1 MKRSNGELIDLLFA
15 QLLQLSTE
23 DRFDFERYRGDWGRS
38 NSEKYNDMLSGFC
51 RSMRELAKSC
61 PVKYFAGGYYIFNGR
76 IYELVETIVV
86 EQSYQLLV
94 EKLRIGPAMSRP
106 SIRRD
111 AFMEVI
117 KNYNVLVPQFD
128 VVAFNNGVVDFGLSR
143 ANPHAL
149 PFSPHYHVTYSH
161 PYDFN
166 PKAKC
171 PRWTSFLDEVLP
183 DKDQREILQMFL
195 GLGLVQRGDAYNPY
209 DGKMSNKIELCL
221 MMIGGGANGKSVI
234 FEVMCALFGRDRIS
248 KMDYAELT
256 ADGDEGMRGR
266 YPIRNAIFNWSSD
279 SDPKKFGKKN
289 TGMFKRLV
297 SGEPV
302 PYRKLGENVLEA
314 KTLPYLIFSLNDTP
328 ESGDASLGMIRRLQY
343 VYFEVTIPKAKQD
356 PLLAAKIIKTELSG
370 VFNWVLEGERLLRKR
385 KFVFPDT
392 KKTERLRILT
402 YLRTNP
408 VVSWITAYHMRP
420 DRQARNE
427 VPLWIQSSVLYNSM
441 LQFCND
447 NNVEDGDIP
456 SMNRFGRVMRDDCKF
471 NKKKTTKGIYYETFG
486 VTEADLKAHFL
497 IEELDGLEFGEE
509 PSFIKEDVEF

>member
-1 MKRSNGELIDLLFA
+1 MRNSNGELIDMLFA
-15 QLLQLSTE
+15 QLLQLSAE
-23 DRFDFERYRGDWGRS
+23 DRFDFERFREDWGRS

-61 PVKYFAGGYYIFNGR
+61 PVRYHAGAFYMFNGR
-76 IYELVETIVV
+76 IYEVVESVVV
-86 EQSYQLLV
+86 EQAFQMLV
-94 EKLRIGPAMSRP
+94 EKMRIGPAMSRP

-111 AFMEVI
+111 SFMEVI

-128 VVAFNNGVVDFGLSR
+128 VVAFSNGVVDFGLSR
-143 ANPHAL
+143 ANPKAM
-149 PFSPHYHVTYSH
+149 PFSPHYHVTYFH
-161 PYDFN
+161 PYDFD

-183 DKDQREILQMFL
+183 DRDQRDILQMFL

-234 FEVMCALFGRDRIS
+234 FEVMCAVFGRERIS

-302 PYRKLGENVLEA
+302 PYRKLGENVLESRS
-314 KTLPYLIFSLNDTP
+314 LPYMIFSLNDTP

-356 PLLAAKIIKTELSG
+356 PLLAAKIIKSELPG
-370 VFNWVLEGERLLRKR
+370 VFNWVLEGERMLRKR

-402 YLRTNP
+402 YLKTNP
-408 VVSWITAYHMRP
+408 VVSWTTAYHIRP
-420 DRQARNE
+420 DRWVRNE
-427 VPLWIQSSVLYNSM
+427 VPVWIQASVLYDS
-441 LQFCND
+441 LVQFCND
-447 NNVEDGDIP
+447 NNVDDDDVP
-456 SMNRFGRVMRDDCKF
+456 TLNKFGRCLRDDCKF
-471 NKKKTTKGIYYETFG
+471 NKKKTPRGILYETFG
-486 VTEADLKAHFL
+486 VTEADLREHFL
-497 IEELDGLEFGEE
+497 VEEMTE
-509 PSFIKEDVEF
+509 PGYGDDPGFIKADVKE